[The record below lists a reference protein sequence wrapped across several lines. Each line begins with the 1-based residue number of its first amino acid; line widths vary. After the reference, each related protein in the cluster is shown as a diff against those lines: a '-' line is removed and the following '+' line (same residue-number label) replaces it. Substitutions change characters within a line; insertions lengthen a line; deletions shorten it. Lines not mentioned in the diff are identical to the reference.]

1 MHMKRLCTYLTL
13 ALLLGCDSAGDN
25 RLETIFVV
33 ESVLVGGYST
43 PRLWLSR
50 AAGLSESYR
59 YYTDNGEG
67 GAQVAVQVVGP
78 QVDTLLS
85 YWESPRNIG
94 LYVDTSYHRV
104 LPLHRY
110 ELTIRAALSSQPITA
125 TTVVPDTFTI
135 IGDYFRE
142 IEYDSNAHVELRITH
157 GFYPGRART
166 YYTFHTVAH
175 RPQLENL
182 VPRALAEYDDG
193 EGRSLIGL
201 EFEDSPI
208 FNLDSGDVNGDGT
221 HTVQY
226 PLAYIN
232 FYGSNEVCIFAMDD
246 NVYDFKRSENTQQG
260 GTTFALGEIPNPI
273 SHVSGAHGLFGS
285 ASRECIYLTVIE
297 PE

>member
-1 MHMKRLCTYLTL
+1 MKRLCAYLTL

-25 RLETIFVV
+25 SLETIFVV
-33 ESVLVGGYST
+33 ESVLVGGYYT

-50 AAGLSESYR
+50 ATDLSESYR
-59 YYTDNGEG
+59 GYTDNGEG
-67 GAQVAVQVVGP
+67 GAQVAVRVVGP
-78 QVDTLLS
+78 QVDALLN
-85 YWESPRNIG
+85 YRESPRNIG
-94 LYVDTSYHRV
+94 LYLDTSYHHI

-110 ELTIRAALSSQPITA
+110 ELTIQTASSSQPITA

-135 IGDYFRE
+135 IGDRFRE
-142 IEYDSNAHVELRITH
+142 IVYDSSAHVELRITH

-166 YYTFHTVAH
+166 YYTFHTEAYG
-175 RPQLENL
+175 PQLENL

-193 EGRSLIGL
+193 EGRSLRGL

-232 FYGSNEVCIFAMDD
+232 FYGNNDVCIFAMDD
-246 NVYDFKRSENTQQG
+246 NVYDFMRSENIQQG
-260 GTTFALGEIPNPI
+260 GTTFAPGEIPNPI

-285 ASRECIYLTVIE
+285 AVRECIVLNVTE
-297 PE
+297 PQ